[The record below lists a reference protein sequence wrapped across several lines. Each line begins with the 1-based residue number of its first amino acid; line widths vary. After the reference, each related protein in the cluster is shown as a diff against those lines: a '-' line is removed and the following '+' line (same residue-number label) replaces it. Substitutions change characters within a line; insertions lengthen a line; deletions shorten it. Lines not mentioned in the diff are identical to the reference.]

1 MNEIISQGFRLI
13 RILYV
18 LIVFD
23 GMTLRV
29 MICSYLL
36 TSIKRLH
43 KMKDGPE
50 VRRISSQREVAEF
63 LVSPSIREKNTK
75 FELFKFS
82 IVKFS
87 TAII

>member
-23 GMTLRV
+23 RITLRV

-43 KMKDGPE
+43 KIKDGPE

-63 LVSPSIREKNTK
+63 LVSPISRKKYKIR
-75 FELFKFS
+75 
-82 IVKFS
+82 VV
-87 TAII
+87 